1 VEEEVRIA
9 DPDPVVVIK
18 SLVIVQ
24 IEIIET
30 IVEKPEA

>member
-1 VEEEVRIA
+1 VEEEVRIV
-9 DPDPVVVIK
+9 DPDPVVVTK

-30 IVEKPEA
+30 IVEKPKA